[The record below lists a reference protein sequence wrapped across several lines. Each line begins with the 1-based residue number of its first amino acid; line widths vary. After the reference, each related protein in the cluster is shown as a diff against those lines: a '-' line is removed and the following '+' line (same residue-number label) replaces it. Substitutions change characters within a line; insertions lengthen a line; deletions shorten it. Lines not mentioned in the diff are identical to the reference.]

1 MTQGEII
8 EILRRLESL
17 GERMARIEAKLNNGL
32 CQDVDD
38 HEARIR
44 DIETWKAKLYWL
56 PGLLSGII
64 GGAAGALGAMIVQVI
79 TRR

>member
-1 MTQGEII
+1 MSHDEVLQ
-8 EILRRLESL
+8 ILSQLNDLNARL
-17 GERMARIEAKLNNGL
+17 ARIEAKLNNGL
-32 CQDVDD
+32 CSDVED

-44 DIETWKAKLYWL
+44 DIEVWKAKLYWL

>member
-1 MTQGEII
+1 MSHDEVLQ
-8 EILRRLESL
+8 ILGQLNDLNARL
-17 GERMARIEAKLNNGL
+17 ARIEAKLNNGL
-32 CQDVDD
+32 CQDVED

-64 GGAAGALGAMIVQVI
+64 GGAAGALGAIIVQVI

>member
-1 MTQGEII
+1 MSHDDVLQ
-8 EILRRLESL
+8 ILSQLSDLSSRL
-17 GERMARIEAKLNNGL
+17 ARIEGRLNNGL

-79 TRR
+79 RR